1 MAIHYHTQ
9 MQTIITNEGRTFEV
23 SDETALKLGKLLQ
36 AVMED
41 TDTSDGIPLSNV
53 DGAVFEILLGIV
65 QGTTQEKQLDVR
77 KMIEVM
83 EAANFLN
90 NQEILDKLAPL
101 VADQIRGKTAEQIRN
116 LLGLEDDFTEEERRE
131 IEKEQA
137 WFMQQDS
144 ILN

>member
-1 MAIHYHTQ
+1 
-9 MQTIITNEGRTFEV
+9 MQTIITNEGRSFQV

-53 DGAVFEILLGIV
+53 DGAVFEILLGLV

>member
-1 MAIHYHTQ
+1 
-9 MQTIITNEGRTFEV
+9 MQTIITNEGRSFPV

-53 DGAVFEILLGIV
+53 DGAVFEILLGLV
-65 QGTTQEKQLDVR
+65 QGTTQESQLDVR

-101 VADQIRGKTAEQIRN
+101 VANQIRGKTAEQIRN